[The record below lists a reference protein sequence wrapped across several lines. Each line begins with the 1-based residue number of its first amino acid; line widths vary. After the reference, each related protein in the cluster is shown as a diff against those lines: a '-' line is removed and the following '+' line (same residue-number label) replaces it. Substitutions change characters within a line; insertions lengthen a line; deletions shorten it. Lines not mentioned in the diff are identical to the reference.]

1 MASPAKPSIQIRYSS
16 TNFIRGPADLDKVN
30 EKLLNSGYTNT
41 RIGCVTIAKPCIV
54 ASTTKHPDP
63 SGSDVLHVEEI
74 VSDTPKTLSQKVASS
89 SPSPT
94 AGPASMNLT
103 SPDSNFPCESPDCPI
118 KDIPHNIG
126 RYFHNGEQYK
136 SPSEPEFETTLPGDM
151 EEVSNAFNRTVPP
164 PEIVTAY
171 TNIRGCAGEATKADL
186 DMVREFQ
193 KHHMWKPVVTEAST
207 PWPRCQ
213 YPQMHGLHGQMP
225 EGNEMYLTSDGIT
238 SIFDRKRP
246 IWSVHTVD
254 KPIPDSGSDSFSS
267 EQDSDDEDY
276 VPFPPLR
283 IPSWDER
290 STRPLLSPVTEWS
303 DDEKYDDGDDE
314 VSHNCDTIYG
324 PKKDKHTILSTTR
337 EMKEREIVSEEFQL
351 QGDILRQIADML
363 WHKPEKGSK
372 PQDSKRSRNFVG
384 HVTPIRT
391 ETLRSCCG

>member
-30 EKLLNSGYTNT
+30 EKLLNLGYTNT

-54 ASTTKHPDP
+54 DSTTKHPDP
-63 SGSDVLHVEEI
+63 SGSDVLHIDETVL
-74 VSDTPKTLSQKVASS
+74 DTSETLSQKVASS
-89 SPSPT
+89 SPLQSSRPE
-94 AGPASMNLT
+94 SMNLT
-103 SPDSNFPCESPDCPI
+103 SPDSDLPCEPPDCPI

-136 SPSEPEFETTLPGDM
+136 SPSTPSYETTLAGSM
-151 EEVSNAFNRTVPP
+151 EDVRNAFNRTVPP

-171 TNIRGCAGEATKADL
+171 INIRKCAGEATNAEL
-186 DMVREFQ
+186 DMVRGYQ
-193 KHHMWKPVVTEAST
+193 KHHMWRPVVSEVST

-225 EGNEMYLTSDGIT
+225 EGNEMYLASDGIT

-246 IWSVHTVD
+246 IWSVDAVD
-254 KPIPDSGSDSFSS
+254 KPVHYSGSDSFSS

-276 VPFPPLR
+276 ILFPPLR
-283 IPSWDER
+283 IPSSDGR

-314 VSHNCDTIYG
+314 VSHNYDTIYG
-324 PKKDKHTILSTTR
+324 PDNHKQTILSTTK
-337 EMKEREIVSEEFQL
+337 EVKEREIMSDEIQL

-363 WHKPEKGSK
+363 WHKPEKERNVQANK
-372 PQDSKRSRNFVG
+372 KSRNFVG
-384 HVTPIRT
+384 HITPIET
-391 ETLRSCCG
+391 EISRSCCK